1 MGLFDAFKN
10 ESLKLTPRLAL
21 ASGLLYMISSDG
33 EIRPEEI
40 GHLELVLNGDKDLI
54 DLAVKY
60 IRAVEYEKFLAEA
73 AALLNHDQ
81 KLCLLVNMADS
92 LMSDGKADEEE
103 QIMFTETLVA
113 FGFEEE
119 GFKSYFEII
128 ALKNDRSVFN

>member
-1 MGLFDAFKN
+1 
-10 ESLKLTPRLAL
+10 
-21 ASGLLYMISSDG
+21 
-33 EIRPEEI
+33 
-40 GHLELVLNGDKDLI
+40 
-54 DLAVKY
+54 VKY
-60 IRAVEYEKFLAEA
+60 IRAVEYEKFLTEA